1 MDYAENSK
9 LMEEDMDEL
18 KEFMFPLDDN
28 RIKDFMMLS
37 TEDQLNAISLGS
49 FMLKEGKNRYVTM
62 KSGENLQLMQQLK
75 TEYEEKIL
83 NKDLKVNKL
92 REELRKV
99 KNEHVKEMSEIT
111 HEITEKT
118 KAKYQKHWNDKF
130 EDLNSQLEDTKHRMQ
145 ELIDTR
151 ISQNNSHNE
160 KILIMQ
166 RQSTVEKDEIR
177 RIYEEKLDE
186 LRGKM
191 EQIVMMS
198 SNSTKK
204 GQEGEDWTFNE

>member
-37 TEDQLNAISLGS
+37 TEDQLNAISLGA
-49 FMLKEGKNRYVTM
+49 FMLKEGKNRYASM

-99 KNEHVKEMSEIT
+99 KLEHLKEISEMTNETTKTTKTQNKKE
-111 HEITEKT
+111 
-118 KAKYQKHWNDKF
+118 
-130 EDLNSQLEDTKHRMQ
+130 
-145 ELIDTR
+145 
-151 ISQNNSHNE
+151 
-160 KILIMQ
+160 
-166 RQSTVEKDEIR
+166 
-177 RIYEEKLDE
+177 
-186 LRGKM
+186 
-191 EQIVMMS
+191 
-198 SNSTKK
+198 KK
-204 GQEGEDWTFNE
+204 

>member
-92 REELRKV
+92 
-99 KNEHVKEMSEIT
+99 
-111 HEITEKT
+111 
-118 KAKYQKHWNDKF
+118 
-130 EDLNSQLEDTKHRMQ
+130 
-145 ELIDTR
+145 
-151 ISQNNSHNE
+151 
-160 KILIMQ
+160 
-166 RQSTVEKDEIR
+166 
-177 RIYEEKLDE
+177 
-186 LRGKM
+186 
-191 EQIVMMS
+191 
-198 SNSTKK
+198 
-204 GQEGEDWTFNE
+204 